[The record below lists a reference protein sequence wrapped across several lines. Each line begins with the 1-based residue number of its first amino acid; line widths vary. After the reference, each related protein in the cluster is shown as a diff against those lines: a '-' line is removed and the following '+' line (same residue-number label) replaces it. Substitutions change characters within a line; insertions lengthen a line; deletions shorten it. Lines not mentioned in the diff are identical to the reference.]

1 MEICNNGK
9 EFVHCNS
16 ENFIRINSY
25 SDRWLRIRKCN
36 RHTGEDVF
44 MYFSLDEIAFIQ
56 KAAASFLNTDEQ
68 DSKNSN

>member
-16 ENFIRINSY
+16 ENYTRINSY
-25 SDRWLRIRKCN
+25 SDKWLRIRKCN

-44 MYFSLDEIAFIQ
+44 MYFSLDEMAFIQ
-56 KAAASFLNTDEQ
+56 KAVSSFLNENKKTNNE
-68 DSKNSN
+68 N

>member
-16 ENFIRINSY
+16 KNFIRINSY
-25 SDRWLRIRKCN
+25 SDKWLRIMKRN

-44 MYFSLDEIAFIQ
+44 MYFSLDEMAFIQ
-56 KAAASFLNTDEQ
+56 KATASFLDEE
-68 DSKNSN
+68 NRT